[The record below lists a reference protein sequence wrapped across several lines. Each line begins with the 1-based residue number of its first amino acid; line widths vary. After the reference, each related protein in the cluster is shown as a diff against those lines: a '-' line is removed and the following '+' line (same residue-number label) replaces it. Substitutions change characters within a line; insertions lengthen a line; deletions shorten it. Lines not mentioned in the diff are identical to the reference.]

1 MKRWPILFA
10 IAAAAILF
18 PANAA
23 DVGELLPVELIYIYR
38 EADQV
43 CVATDTEAVGAGPD
57 LNAAM
62 EDLHAT
68 APGAVFLDTAD
79 FLVLTPDTLT
89 LLPELTNA
97 LRPATKV
104 CVGLNVHADADLTKY
119 LTAHP
124 PYVTLG
130 NLRSGKKNVP
140 ILQRREAGYRLE
152 SRDQ

>member
-1 MKRWPILFA
+1 MASFQK
-10 IAAAAILF
+10 
-18 PANAA
+18 AA
-23 DVGELLPVELIYIYR
+23 DTGQQGGKDDEQR
-38 EADQV
+38 ED
-43 CVATDTEAVGAGPD
+43 GGRAGSGCR
-57 LNAAM
+57 M
-62 EDLHAT
+62 ES
-68 APGAVFLDTAD
+68 GAVFLDTAD

-104 CVGLNVHADADLTKY
+104 CVGLDVHADADLTKY

-124 PYVTLG
+124 PDVTLG

>member
-68 APGAVFLDTAD
+68 APGAVFGHHERLPLSDG
-79 FLVLTPDTLT
+79 TPFAEFF
-89 LLPELTNA
+89 P
-97 LRPATKV
+97 R
-104 CVGLNVHADADLTKY
+104 DL
-119 LTAHP
+119 
-124 PYVTLG
+124 
-130 NLRSGKKNVP
+130 
-140 ILQRREAGYRLE
+140 
-152 SRDQ
+152 